1 MQSQDNLAAMVAK
14 VWYSDSVEE
23 WDTVF
28 CFLTNQEMGFGP
40 RKTSRPIV
48 ERLLEGSPAQFAS
61 EKAVIDKGPGVKEI
75 PKDKVPWCN
84 EEPVWQFQDE

>member
-1 MQSQDNLAAMVAK
+1 
-14 VWYSDSVEE
+14 
-23 WDTVF
+23 
-28 CFLTNQEMGFGP
+28 MGFGP

-75 PKDKVPWCN
+75 PKDKVP
-84 EEPVWQFQDE
+84 